1 MTIRF
6 SDLQCKEVICVAT
19 GQRLGFV
26 TDIQMEMPQGEIRA
40 VIVPCPCRFGVWPG
54 RREDY
59 VIPWNCIKRI
69 GPDIVLVDT
78 NPNECRTQR
87 QRSKG

>member
-26 TDIQMEMPQGEIRA
+26 ADVQIEMPQGEIRA
-40 VIVPCPCRFGVWPG
+40 ILVPCPCRVGALVG
-54 RREDY
+54 HREDY
-59 VIPWNCIKRI
+59 VIPWGCIKRV

-78 NPNECRTQR
+78 NPNDCRAPR
-87 QRSKG
+87 HKEKC